1 MDRVSQAPAGSWSG
15 SGTWFNTGT
24 YVMAVLILGFGF
36 WVFAPIAVVLVNSFN
51 VAQAGQPASWSLE
64 NWHFAFSQ
72 PDILKTLSNTILV
85 YFGYTGIGFPIAV
98 LIAWALARTNI
109 PYSYGLEFMFWLSFM
124 LTRISTT
131 VGWVFL
137 LDPDVGFL
145 NTALKFLPFVDDSRF
160 NIYSVPGIILTHLMA
175 NTISG
180 AVMLL
185 TPAFRNMD
193 SALEEASRASGAT
206 NLQTMMRVT
215 FPVMIPPIIVVFML
229 NFVRIFQSFETEQI
243 LGTPINFYVY
253 STKIFQFVR
262 FYDPP
267 NYGAATALASIVLA
281 VIAIIVPT
289 QRWLI
294 TRKRYT
300 VVTGQ
305 FKPGLIQLG
314 PWRPLIFGLLV
325 VTVALLTVVPV
336 LTLVGGSFMTRV
348 GWFTSKPMFTFVHWQ
363 EVLTD
368 RFFLTSLMN
377 TFVLS
382 VSTAVVSPM
391 LFSLVA
397 YVLVRTRWRG
407 RTTLDA
413 IVWMSTAMPGILSGL
428 GLLWLFLG
436 TPILT
441 PLYGT
446 MYALVLVVIFQGKLT
461 STQLIKGVFLQM
473 GSDME
478 EAARVLG
485 SGWWTSYFRIW
496 IPLLMP
502 TLILIGVFNFVI
514 AAGTTSSIILLAERG
529 TKTLSILALELISR
543 SDGADLEGAG
553 IVSLFIV
560 FLTAGVALVARKFGL
575 QVGVRHL

>member
-1 MDRVSQAPAGSWSG
+1 MDRVSQEQTVSVPGSLSWIS
-15 SGTWFNTGT
+15 TGT
-24 YVMAVLILGFGF
+24 FVMAVMIIGFGF
-36 WVFAPIAVVLVNSFN
+36 WIFAPIFVVLLNSFN
-51 VAQAGQPASWSLE
+51 VAQAGQPAIWSLE
-64 NWHFAFSQ
+64 NWTFAFSQ
-72 PDILKTLSNTILV
+72 PDILKTIGNTVLV
-85 YFGYTGIGFPIAV
+85 YFGYTGIGFPLAV
-98 LIAWALARTNI
+98 LIAWTLARTNI
-109 PYSYGLEFMFWLSFM
+109 PFSHGLEFSFWLSFM
-124 LTRISTT
+124 LPSISTT

-137 LDPDVGFL
+137 LDLDVGLL
-145 NTALKFLPFVDDSRF
+145 NTALKYLPFVDENPF
-160 NIYSVPGIILTHLMA
+160 NIYSVTGIIWTHLMA

-180 AVMLL
+180 AVMLM

-193 SALEEASRASGAT
+193 STLEEASRASGAT
-206 NLQTMMRVT
+206 NFQTMMRVT

-229 NFVRIFQSFETEQI
+229 NLVRIFQSFETEQI

-253 STKIFQFVR
+253 STKIFQFIR

-267 NYGAATALASIVLA
+267 NFGAATALASIVLA
-281 VIAIIVPT
+281 IIAIIIPT

-294 TRKRYT
+294 TRKSYT

-305 FKPGLIQLG
+305 FKPGLIPLG
-314 PWRPLIFGLLV
+314 PLRPLIFGLV
-325 VTVALLTVVPV
+325 VLTVALLTVIPV

-368 RFFLTSLMN
+368 RFFLSSLVN
-377 TFVLS
+377 TFILGI
-382 VSTAVVSPM
+382 STAVVSPM

-397 YVLVRTRWRG
+397 YVLVRTQWRG
-407 RTTLDA
+407 RTTLDTF
-413 IVWMSTAMPGILSGL
+413 IWMSTAMPGILSGL

-446 MYALVLVVIFQGKLT
+446 MYALVLVVILQGKLT
-461 STQLIKGVFLQM
+461 STQLIKGVYLQM

-485 SGWWTSYFRIW
+485 SGWWTTYFRIW

-502 TLILIGVFNFVI
+502 TLVLIGVFNFVI

-529 TKTLSILALELISR
+529 TKTLSILALELMSR

-560 FLTAGVALVARKFGL
+560 ILTAGVALIARRFGL
-575 QVGVRHL
+575 QVGVRHI

>member
-1 MDRVSQAPAGSWSG
+1 M
-15 SGTWFNTGT
+15 
-24 YVMAVLILGFGF
+24 
-36 WVFAPIAVVLVNSFN
+36 
-51 VAQAGQPASWSLE
+51 
-64 NWHFAFSQ
+64 
-72 PDILKTLSNTILV
+72 
-85 YFGYTGIGFPIAV
+85 
-98 LIAWALARTNI
+98 
-109 PYSYGLEFMFWLSFM
+109 
-124 LTRISTT
+124 
-131 VGWVFL
+131 
-137 LDPDVGFL
+137 
-145 NTALKFLPFVDDSRF
+145 
-160 NIYSVPGIILTHLMA
+160 
-175 NTISG
+175 
-180 AVMLL
+180 
-185 TPAFRNMD
+185 
-193 SALEEASRASGAT
+193 
-206 NLQTMMRVT
+206 
-215 FPVMIPPIIVVFML
+215 
-229 NFVRIFQSFETEQI
+229 
-243 LGTPINFYVY
+243 
-253 STKIFQFVR
+253 
-262 FYDPP
+262 
-267 NYGAATALASIVLA
+267 
-281 VIAIIVPT
+281 
-289 QRWLI
+289 
-294 TRKRYT
+294 
-300 VVTGQ
+300 TGQ
-305 FKPGLIQLG
+305 FKPGLIHLG
-314 PWRPLIFGLLV
+314 PWRSLIFGLLV

-368 RFFLTSLMN
+368 RFFLSSLMN

-382 VSTAVVSPM
+382 VSTAVVSPL

-397 YVLVRTRWRG
+397 YVLVRTQWRG

-485 SGWWTSYFRIW
+485 SGWWTTYFRIW
-496 IPLLMP
+496 MPLLMP

-560 FLTAGVALVARKFGL
+560 ALTAGVALVARKFGL